1 MQFTTVAAALETL
14 PAGESLTYSRDLLKN
29 SVGPDDRIIYMTLV
43 RKLGEKMKCEVH
55 VLEDEVRFV
64 KRA

>member
-14 PAGESLTYSRDLLKN
+14 PVGESLTYSRDLLKN
-29 SVGPDDRIIYMTLV
+29 SVAPDDRVIYMTLV

-64 KRA
+64 KRE